1 MAIDVSELQLLWP
14 APLFR
19 AEAETLLASGYDDE
33 ESLGWL
39 LDEAFAEG
47 RGLKLFS
54 EIYQASGGVWAQEL
68 GTATPSAATELVQAL
83 AAGAED
89 LPRYSRKAYY
99 TERQRRRE
107 ALPERPLERSVTRQ
121 LIADALYDLA
131 SCGYFEDAF
140 GSSCT
145 DNADSP
151 ETDGQARLA
160 EEVKTDLEVWPV
172 RHLNGAAVVPD
183 GWNSDYFL
191 DVLEALDHLVA
202 RPRRRWWHD
211 YAGEWDY
218 RDFSRR
224 SGQAVLRWRINA
236 VLDRS
241 DMGLRLADSGRDAGL
256 IVRSA
261 GPVRE
266 ALVTQVLATPDR
278 SVQGR
283 VSHAV
288 ELFRGRHASQEQKH
302 SATRALADVLEQR
315 KAVLKT
321 ELFTGDSNALFQI
334 ANQFGIRHMNEQQKT
349 DYPTAFLDWVFWW
362 YLATIELTDR
372 LIADQDAP
380 AGLSPRAEPA
390 DA

>member
-1 MAIDVSELQLLWP
+1 VAIDVSELQLLWP
-14 APLFR
+14 ASLFR
-19 AEAETLLASGYDDE
+19 MEAETLLASGYDDE

-47 RGLKLFS
+47 RGCKLVS
-54 EIYQASGGVWAQEL
+54 EIYQASGGVWAQEPV
-68 GTATPSAATELVQAL
+68 TATPSAVTELVRVL
-83 AAGAED
+83 AAGAEE
-89 LPRYSRKAYY
+89 LPRYRRRMYF
-99 TERQRRRE
+99 TERQRQRE
-107 ALPERPLERSVTRQ
+107 ALPERPLELNATRQ
-121 LIADALYDLA
+121 LVADAVYDL
-131 SCGYFEDAF
+131 SDHGYFEDAF

-151 ETDGQARLA
+151 DTNGQARLA

-172 RHLNGAAVVPD
+172 HHLNGATVVPD
-183 GWNSDYFL
+183 GWISDCFL

-202 RPRRRWWHD
+202 RPRRRWWHE

-224 SGQAVLRWRINA
+224 SGQAVFRSRINA

-241 DMGLRLADSGRDAGL
+241 DLGLRLAESGRDTGL
-256 IVRSA
+256 LVRSA

-266 ALVTQVLATPDR
+266 ALVMQVLETPDP
-278 SVQGR
+278 SVRGR

-288 ELFRGRHASQEQKH
+288 ELFRGRHANQEQKH

-315 KAVLKT
+315 KATLKT

-349 DYPTAFLDWVFWW
+349 DYPSAFLDWVFWW

-372 LIADQDAP
+372 LIADQDAASTP
-380 AGLSPRAEPA
+380 PPGPQPA